1 MPALRR
7 DLTPTFRVFLRP
19 VWCTLCLMH
28 AVFYD
33 LETTTKNTVGQ
44 ILNYSFILVD
54 DEMKPIGELSGLVK
68 INRLQLPEPGA
79 ILANRTDVLEHQQ
92 ISTDTEPQAMR
103 KIEQFLSSCIQSAQG
118 ALAFVGYNSSRF
130 DLNYLRTSFIRN
142 GINPYFKGLLSSRD
156 LLHAVHKAYLTNSE
170 FREKVR
176 AQCKGEKR
184 LSLSLQTVSHAL
196 GLLDGVQA
204 HESREDV
211 LLTIKLAS
219 WLKERCDVD
228 VRTYEAYEGVSLH
241 STVRSGSVYEVE
253 EPNYDL
259 LEGSYSRRVPMC
271 LLDENKRASLWINLE
286 RYAEEPSPRSIS
298 WRQAMKHSFFTTG
311 RAVTTPEVQE
321 LARKALAQFKKVTL
335 SNYFER
341 GEADIEQDIYRLDF
355 DAQDVYYRALREG
368 KKEILATTTSP
379 DAKKLWVRYQL
390 ANADLNL
397 SDARSADLLRQ
408 YATYRYGGKLQ
419 LAKTIRDP
427 RDPDNYHPKL
437 SDMMAELVRSRD
449 IAAQDGND
457 ADIKLLDSLERFYRG
472 SEIVRVAGDELVP
485 GWAKVAV

>member
-1 MPALRR
+1 
-7 DLTPTFRVFLRP
+7 
-19 VWCTLCLMH
+19 
-28 AVFYD
+28 
-33 LETTTKNTVGQ
+33 
-44 ILNYSFILVD
+44 
-54 DEMKPIGELSGLVK
+54 
-68 INRLQLPEPGA
+68 
-79 ILANRTDVLEHQQ
+79 
-92 ISTDTEPQAMR
+92 
-103 KIEQFLSSCIQSAQG
+103 
-118 ALAFVGYNSSRF
+118 
-130 DLNYLRTSFIRN
+130 
-142 GINPYFKGLLSSRD
+142 
-156 LLHAVHKAYLTNSE
+156 
-170 FREKVR
+170 
-176 AQCKGEKR
+176 
-184 LSLSLQTVSHAL
+184 L

-355 DAQDVYYRALREG
+355 DHLDLFSKAIAANDKSLLRDCRLPE
-368 KKEILATTTSP
+368 
-379 DAKKLWVRYQL
+379 AKVLWLRHQL
-390 ANADLNL
+390 ANPNANI
-397 SDARSADLLRQ
+397 SDPRTSELLKK
-408 YATYRYGGKLQ
+408 YALHRYGGKLQ
-419 LAKTIRDP
+419 VARTVREGSESAAYHTTLA
-427 RDPDNYHPKL
+427 
-437 SDMMAELVRSRD
+437 DMVRRLVQAQE
-449 IAAQDGND
+449 AAAVTRNT
-457 ADIKLLDSLERFYRG
+457 ADLQLMTSLERFIRE
-472 SEIVRVAGDELVP
+472 SDI
-485 GWAKVAV
+485 AKVAGKELLPMWYSPG